1 MFPTGRTAS
10 HSERTTAYAARGL
23 RVPLGMSRLSEYL
36 DDSPDYRWV
45 ASDVLLRE
53 EADDEQEEEEEEED
67 GGGDDDDE
75 DEEGYSE

>member
-10 HSERTTAYAARGL
+10 HSERATAYAARGL

-36 DDSPDYRWV
+36 DDSPDRWV